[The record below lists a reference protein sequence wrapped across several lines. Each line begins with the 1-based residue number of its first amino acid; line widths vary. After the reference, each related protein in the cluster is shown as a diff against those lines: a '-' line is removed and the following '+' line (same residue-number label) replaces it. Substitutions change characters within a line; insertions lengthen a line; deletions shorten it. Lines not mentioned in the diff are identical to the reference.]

1 MKAHI
6 GRIASVLLF
15 ALAAFASPAVLAAN
29 PDLDFTVENQTGFV
43 FKELYLSP
51 VTKDNWGKQILSSP
65 IPDKGTRKIVFKPT
79 VTTSVFDMRVV
90 YADGKAVF
98 WRELDLTKF
107 NRLVLKWDKSTGK
120 TSIVKKKA

>member
-1 MKAHI
+1 MKAHL
-6 GRIASVLLF
+6 GRIASILLF
-15 ALAAFASPAVLAAN
+15 ALAAFASPAVLAQSN
-29 PDLDFTVENQTGFV
+29 LDFTVENQTGFV

-65 IPDKGTRKIVFKPT
+65 IPDKGTRNIKFKPT
-79 VTTSVFDMRVV
+79 VTATVFDMRVV

-107 NRLVLKWDKSTGK
+107 NRLVLKWDKATGK